1 MRYFNLVPILLLA
14 MLAGCLDSSSSS
26 GSDKKPDDSDNG
38 SSSSP
43 LENIAGIWEL
53 KAGSYREPVLISRS
67 GKTTLG
73 DASDVTDTSITLD
86 GTRVGTI
93 VSNSSIEFSSFT
105 LSRTQAN
112 ITAYTNGAPALADLA
127 DTYLITT
134 SSDYFIRGTAVLA
147 VDGSVTLNL
156 EDYDFDETC
165 SMTTQLERP
174 YSAFNEY
181 VASISDASSCNNVLY
196 SDSYQVLGYYLESE
210 SKLYLHLYGDDDEPW
225 LTLEVAD

>member
-1 MRYFNLVPILLLA
+1 MRYFNLVPVLLLA

-38 SSSSP
+38 SSGSP

-53 KAGSYREPVLISRS
+53 RSGFYSEPVLISRS

-73 DASDVTDTSITLD
+73 DASVEGTSVTLD
-86 GTRVGTI
+86 GTRVGEI
-93 VSNSSIEFSSFT
+93 VSNSRIEFASIT
-105 LSRTQAN
+105 LSRTEAD
-112 ITAYTNGAPALADLA
+112 ITAYTSGGPSLADLA
-127 DTYLITT
+127 GDYVITT
-134 SSDYFIRGTAVLA
+134 SSDYEIDGDAVLA
-147 VDGSVTLNL
+147 ADGSVTLNL
-156 EDYDFDETC
+156 DDGYDSC

-181 VASISDASSCNNVLY
+181 VASISDASSCSSLLY
-196 SDSYQVLGYYLESE
+196 SDSYQVLGYFLESE

-225 LTLEVAD
+225 LMLEVAAD